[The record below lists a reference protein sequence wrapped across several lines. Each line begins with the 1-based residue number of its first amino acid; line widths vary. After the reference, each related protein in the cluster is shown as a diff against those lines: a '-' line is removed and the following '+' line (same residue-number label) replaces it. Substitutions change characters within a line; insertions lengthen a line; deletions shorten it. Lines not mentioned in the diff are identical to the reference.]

1 VQGTEFG
8 LWTSLTVFFTDKN
21 MKNDYSSTTNSFLG
35 KTKIFSHEYLRSCLF
50 LMGSDAQKH
59 TFTKKLYLKLS
70 NSTQLL
76 EDFLDYHGAK
86 NNSDWYFYRELT
98 AAVRHLSKACYP
110 LKHITNRLHYYD
122 ISGSREFVDAGNVTL
137 GFLNQALIGMAPV
150 IIEEARRLKI
160 PIPENSYDATRFPDI
175 VTTDMLDYDID
186 DHHRDIQKQSIV
198 TIASDFFKIAKQL
211 SKLEF
216 FEPYS
221 ARKMF
226 EIVPAKIN
234 EVITRQYEMQIH
246 NLQSTFDTYVIH
258 GGFKLGDKKLKS
270 LRSTFSLVLHLFQ
283 AMGCLLHF
291 YERHLY
297 DVGYKNVYKK
307 THDRL
312 ADLINKEAILDRTIN
327 FGLFYVCHFLSM
339 GKSIAKDILNENIE
353 RSAVT
358 VGIPLNLGFHSRP
371 SLLVAKIVQHYGGQV
386 ELCVN
391 NDRFDASSVLDIQ
404 WAGGKIQKENISE
417 VIFEGDIRSLED
429 IKILAGVNY
438 GENTMGRGIDL
449 PEELDYLK

>member
-1 VQGTEFG
+1 
-8 LWTSLTVFFTDKN
+8 
-21 MKNDYSSTTNSFLG
+21 MKNYYSSATNNFLE
-35 KTKIFSHEYLRSCLF
+35 KTKIFSHEYLRACLF

-70 NSTQLL
+70 NSSQLL

-86 NNSDWYFYRELT
+86 NNSNWYFYRELT
-98 AAVRHLSKACYP
+98 AAVRHLSKACYS
-110 LKHITNRLHYYD
+110 LKHITNRLHRYD
-122 ISGSREFVDAGNVTL
+122 ISDSQEFIDAGDVTIT
-137 GFLNQALIGMAPV
+137 FLNQTLISMAPA
-150 IIEEARRLKI
+150 IIKEAQRLKI
-160 PIPENSYDATRFPDI
+160 SIPEKSYESTRFPDI
-175 VTTDMLDYDID
+175 VTTDMLAYDID
-186 DHHRDIQKQSIV
+186 DQNRDIQKQSIV
-198 TIASDFFKIAKQL
+198 AIASNFFNIAKQL

-221 ARKMF
+221 TKKMF
-226 EIVPAKIN
+226 ELVPAKIN
-234 EVITRQYEMQIH
+234 EVTIRQYEMQIH
-246 NLQSTFDTYVIH
+246 NLQSTFDTYIIH
-258 GGFKLGDKKLKS
+258 SGFKLGDKKLKS
-270 LRSTFSLVLHLFQ
+270 LRSTFSLALHLLQ
-283 AMGCLLHF
+283 TMGCLLHF

-307 THDRL
+307 THNRL
-312 ADLINKEAILDRTIN
+312 VALIDKDAILDRTIN
-327 FGLFYVCHFLSM
+327 FGLFYVCHFLSA

-358 VGIPLNLGFHSRP
+358 VGIPVKLGFHSRP

-404 WAGGKIQKENISE
+404 WAGGKIQKEDISE

-429 IKILAGVNY
+429 IKILASVNY
-438 GENTMGRGIDL
+438 GENTMGRGIPL